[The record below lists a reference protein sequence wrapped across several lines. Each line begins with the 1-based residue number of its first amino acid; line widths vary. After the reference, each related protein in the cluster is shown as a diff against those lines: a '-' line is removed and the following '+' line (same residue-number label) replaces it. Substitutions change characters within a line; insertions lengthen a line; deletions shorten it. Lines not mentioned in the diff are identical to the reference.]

1 MSTKKEIVSSE
12 KSVKEHR
19 SQETVFYSTIRS
31 TQVQTTT
38 KSVAVSTTQLQTTTS
53 SIRGRTTQLQTTTSS
68 IRGRT
73 TQLQTTTSSITETT
87 TPLKNKTSFVTNKTP
102 ITPTPTIVQNILSHS
117 ITTTT
122 STPEQTVIAPTSSK
136 PKTSSVKIIN
146 VTELKSSNSSLK
158 TRMSNIENRCNC
170 TTDLRWT
177 RNCKIVDKNNCL
189 ECEVETCMIIE
200 MQEDTYCSILKCVSL
215 LTTTTFK
222 PITHSP
228 VPPAHHEDMT
238 KYIILGILL
247 FICIVVSCF
256 AAYKFYKKR
265 ITQVNE
271 VEMQVIFNAS
281 DASINFHN

>member
-1 MSTKKEIVSSE
+1 ML
-12 KSVKEHR
+12 KSNFN
-19 SQETVFYSTIRS
+19 Q
-31 TQVQTTT
+31 
-38 KSVAVSTTQLQTTTS
+38 
-53 SIRGRTTQLQTTTSS
+53 
-68 IRGRT
+68 
-73 TQLQTTTSSITETT
+73 
-87 TPLKNKTSFVTNKTP
+87 
-102 ITPTPTIVQNILSHS
+102 
-117 ITTTT
+117 
-122 STPEQTVIAPTSSK
+122 
-136 PKTSSVKIIN
+136 KTSSVKIIN

-247 FICIVVSCF
+247 FICIVVCF
-256 AAYKFYKKR
+256 FAICTKSDVICSSLAVLKFR
-265 ITQVNE
+265 
-271 VEMQVIFNAS
+271 MLFWGIFV
-281 DASINFHN
+281 

>member
-53 SIRGRTTQLQTTTSS
+53 SI
-68 IRGRT
+68 
-73 TQLQTTTSSITETT
+73 TETT

-122 STPEQTVIAPTSSK
+122 STTEQTVIAPTSSK